1 LSTAARLPTDW
12 DEMRNLYRGS
22 SLKKTAYEVGNPS
35 RGLGQAAQI
44 CSWVKPVI
52 YILFFIVLFN
62 IK

>member
-1 LSTAARLPTDW
+1 
-12 DEMRNLYRGS
+12 MRNLYRGS

-44 CSWVKPVI
+44 CGWVKPVI